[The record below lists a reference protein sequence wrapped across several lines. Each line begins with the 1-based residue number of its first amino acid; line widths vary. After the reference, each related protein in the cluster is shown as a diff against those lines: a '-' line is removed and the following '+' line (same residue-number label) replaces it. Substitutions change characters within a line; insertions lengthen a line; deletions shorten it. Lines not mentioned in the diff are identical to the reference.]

1 MGLRQAIK
9 ALIIVVAVIFG
20 ITSNAFAHAGH
31 THAQSPT
38 AANVATPAWV
48 TVSPGS
54 FAEISGV
61 VAGPSSIQSDEPMT
75 SGQYIQ
81 SAAFHSGV
89 AVCPPGACCCQGASS
104 CGMGG
109 HCCTSLMPDHTNWT
123 SDLSDHMR
131 YHLARLGWVYPD
143 IVIGLDRPPKA

>member
-1 MGLRQAIK
+1 VSLTKAIK
-9 ALIIVVAVIFG
+9 GLIVVVAVMFG
-20 ITSNAFAHAGH
+20 ASSNAFAHAGH
-31 THAQSPT
+31 ADAQPPAS
-38 AANVATPAWV
+38 AIVASPAWV
-48 TVSPGS
+48 KVTPQSVV
-54 FAEISGV
+54 EISGV
-61 VAGPSSIQSDEPMT
+61 VARPSSIQSDEPVS
-75 SGQYIQ
+75 SGPCIQ
-81 SAAFHSGV
+81 TAAFHSGV

-109 HCCTSLMPDHTNWT
+109 HCCTSLMHDHANWT